1 MTLANVAKQIAA
13 DPEAQY
19 QALQRSL
26 RRRKGFG
33 LLFIQ
38 ASPAKAQD
46 ILQRLQEDLPQK
58 TIGTLTL
65 TEPIT
70 NLYNLVAERPDL
82 ADLNILFIQGIEK
95 SLEPDIKTGY
105 GGEGDD
111 YNLDTVPTLLSHL
124 NQQRENFR
132 DHFGH
137 LCFVVLLPPY
147 ALDYVIHWAPD
158 FFDWR
163 SAIFTFADTENLGKL
178 IETRAPR
185 LIALLRVSGA

>member
-1 MTLANVAKQIAA
+1 MILANVAKQIAA

-38 ASPAKAQD
+38 ASPAKAQEL
-46 ILQRLQEDLPQK
+46 LQRLQKDLPQK

-95 SLEPDIKTGY
+95 SLEADMKPGY
-105 GGEGDD
+105 GGEGDY
-111 YNLDTVPTLLSHL
+111 YNPNTVPPLLRHL

-137 LCFVVLLPPY
+137 LCFVVLLPSS

-163 SAIFTFADTENLGKL
+163 SGLV
-178 IETRAPR
+178 R
-185 LIALLRVSGA
+185 LAEPEP